1 MVNERVSPF
10 ASGSSYQKIGDEMG
24 TKVKELDNSKN
35 GDRGACPL
43 CNPPDPKKKVTA
55 SQVWAATQKFGGKSH
70 VRSS

>member
-1 MVNERVSPF
+1 
-10 ASGSSYQKIGDEMG
+10 MG

-43 CNPPDPKKKVTA
+43 CNPPNNKKRVTA

-70 VRSS
+70 RGND